1 MEKTSF
7 GRSLVR
13 ERNIPHLRDAQ
24 STFDS
29 LSITEK
35 AVFLGLAL
43 VLVGATLSLVGKAS
57 AEYSVSVP
65 HKGGELIEGIV
76 GTPRFINPLLAVSD
90 ADRDLTALVYSGL
103 LKARPGGGF
112 SLDLAESYNISPD
125 GLEYSFTLKED
136 AVFHDGTPVTADDV
150 VFTVTKAQDPALK
163 SPRRVS
169 WEGVTVEKTGVKSI
183 TFILK
188 QPYAPFIANLTTGIL
203 PKHVWSGLE
212 TDPFIFSKKNTDA
225 VGSGPY
231 EISSVIRSN
240 EDIPTEVVLRA
251 NPDYALGE
259 PNISILHLKFYA
271 NENALA
277 AALKNGEIE
286 SASNLSP
293 ASARELED
301 ERAILR
307 APLTRVFGIFF
318 NQNENDLLT
327 SKDIRRALSMAI
339 DRDDIIESV
348 LLGYGTAADGPLPPT
363 VAQAALKIREIGTTT
378 GDLAA
383 AGTLLEKAKWKKSPE
398 GIYELKTSAGSTTL
412 SLSLSTANIPELVES
427 ARRIEENWTALGAQ
441 VDVRVFEP
449 TDLNQGVIRPRKY
462 DALLFGIVTGK
473 NADLYPF
480 WHSSQRNDPGLNI
493 SLYTNVKADKAL
505 ERMRTATSTEG
516 AAAEYMKLK
525 AEIDADVPAI
535 FLWSPDFIY
544 AAPKKLHGI
553 VFDEITTPS
562 DRFIGVEDWY
572 VETDQVWKI
581 FVGDKDQ
588 IIN

>member
-13 ERNIPHLRDAQ
+13 ERDIRQLRAAQ
-24 STFDS
+24 TTFES

-35 AVFLGLAL
+35 AIFLLLAA

-103 LKARPGGGF
+103 LKTRPGGGF

-125 GLEYSFTLKED
+125 GLEYSFTIKEG
-136 AVFHDGTPVTADDV
+136 AVFHDGKPVTADDV

-169 WEGVTVEKTGVKSI
+169 WEGVTVEKTGSRSV
-183 TFILK
+183 TFVLK

-203 PKHVWSGLE
+203 PKHIWSGLE
-212 TDPFIFSKKNTDA
+212 SDPFIFSKKNIEA
-225 VGSGPY
+225 IGSGPY
-231 EISSVIRSN
+231 KISSIVRSD
-240 EDIPTEVVLRA
+240 EGIPTEVVLRA

-259 PNISILHLKFYA
+259 PNISLLRLKFFA
-271 NENALA
+271 NEPALA
-277 AALKNGEIE
+277 AAVENGAVE

-293 ASARELED
+293 ASANEIEGMRT
-301 ERAILR
+301 ILR

-318 NQNENDLLT
+318 NQNENDILT
-327 SKDIRRALSMAI
+327 SKDVRRALSLSI
-339 DRDDIIESV
+339 DRNDIIESV
-348 LLGYGTAADGPLPPT
+348 LFGYGTAADGPLPPT
-363 VAQAALKIREIGTTT
+363 VAEAALRISGTSTAP
-378 GDLAA
+378 GDIAA
-383 AGTLLEKAKWKKSPE
+383 ASAILEKAKWRKSPE
-398 GIYELKTSAGSTTL
+398 GVYELRERTGSTTL
-412 SLSLSTANIPELVES
+412 SLSLSTANVPELVES
-427 ARRIEENWTALGAQ
+427 ARRIEEDWNALGAQ

-493 SLYTNVKADKAL
+493 SMYTNAKADRAL
-505 ERMRTATSTEG
+505 ERMRTATSTAG

-544 AAPKKLHGI
+544 VAPKKLRGVI
-553 VFDEITTPS
+553 FDEITTPS
-562 DRFIGVEDWY
+562 DRFIGIEDWY

-581 FVGDKDQ
+581 FVGEKDE